1 MSRIGKR
8 PVVIPE
14 GVTVQVEGN
23 TIRVKGPKGELVRL
37 LHKDMTVLVEGDH
50 ISVGRPSDIDKHK
63 ALHGLTR
70 SLVANMVQG
79 VSKGYEKALELVGVG
94 YRASK
99 AGRKL
104 MLSVGYSQPKEIDP
118 PVGVEFDV
126 PSPAAVIV
134 RGPDKEAVGQV
145 AANVRKVRPPEP
157 YKGKGIRYLGEAVRR
172 KAGKAGK

>member
-8 PVVIPE
+8 PVTIPK

-23 TIRVKGPKGELVRL
+23 TIRVKGPKGELAKPFHR
-37 LHKDMTVLVEGDH
+37 DITVLVEGDH
-50 ISVGRPSDIDKHK
+50 ISVGRPSDSDEHK

-79 VSKGYEKALELVGVG
+79 VSRGYEKSLELVGVG

-118 PVGVEFDV
+118 PAGVEFDV
-126 PSPAAVIV
+126 PNPAAVIV
-134 RGPDKEAVGQV
+134 KGPDKEAVGQI

-157 YKGKGIRYLGEAVRR
+157 YKGKGIRYLGEVVRR

>member
-1 MSRIGKR
+1 VSRIGR
-8 PVVIPE
+8 QPVVIPK

-23 TIRVKGPKGELVRL
+23 TVRVKGPKGELVRL
-37 LHKDMTVLVEGDH
+37 LHKDITVSVEGDQ
-50 ISVGRPSDIDKHK
+50 VTVTRPSDIDEHR

-79 VSKGYEKALELVGVG
+79 VSTGFEKALELVGVG

-104 MLSVGYSQPKEIDP
+104 VLSVGFSQPKEIDP
-118 PVGVEFDV
+118 PAGIEFDV
-126 PSPAAVIV
+126 PNPAAVIV
-134 RGPDKEAVGQV
+134 KGPDKEAVGQI

>member
-8 PVVIPE
+8 PVVIPK

-23 TIRVKGPKGELVRL
+23 TIRVKGPKGELSRP
-37 LHKDMTVLVEGDH
+37 LHKDMTVAVEGDQ
-50 ISVGRPSDIDKHK
+50 ISVSRPSDSDEHK

-79 VSKGYEKALELVGVG
+79 VSKGYEKSLELVGVG

-104 MLSVGYSQPKEIDP
+104 VLSVGYSQPKEIDP
-118 PVGVEFDV
+118 PAGVEFDV
-126 PSPAAVIV
+126 PNPAAIV
-134 RGPDKEAVGQV
+134 VKGPDKEAVGQI

-157 YKGKGIRYLGEAVRR
+157 YKGKGIRYLGETVRR